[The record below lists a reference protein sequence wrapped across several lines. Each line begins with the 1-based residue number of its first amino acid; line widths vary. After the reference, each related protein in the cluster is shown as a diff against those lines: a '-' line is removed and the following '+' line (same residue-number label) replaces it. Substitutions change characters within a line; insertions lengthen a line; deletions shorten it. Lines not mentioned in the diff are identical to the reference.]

1 MIELRRQ
8 LGAALA
14 INVAN
19 FCVGCE
25 KNAKTSCDDERFRVK
40 VRPAFGCS
48 IKRSITELNSDS
60 HSRRFAASSQEPREI
75 ETLGSCGNVSSPQTA
90 ASGSKAGCLGSGNPP
105 ENLFVGPRP
114 AFPARASCPSALA
127 AHRAEFISVSGQCT
141 DRSALGSDMRHSKR
155 ISGLAAATEP
165 PHAPMNRS
173 AHRLRGGPGLSCN
186 HPLLTLI

>member
-90 ASGSKAGCLGSGNPP
+90 VSVIKLGSPGSATPP
-105 ENLFVGPRP
+105 QNSGAGPWP
-114 AFPARASCPSALA
+114 ASLPRALTRFAER
-127 AHRAEFISVSGQCT
+127 AHRAEFPSVVGQP
-141 DRSALGSDMRHSKR
+141 S
-155 ISGLAAATEP
+155 
-165 PHAPMNRS
+165 
-173 AHRLRGGPGLSCN
+173 
-186 HPLLTLI
+186 